1 LLNIVFSIVF
11 IKIYGLPGVL
21 LGSIISYSYRTIDII
36 YYSSNKILKQS
47 IIFKMIMLFFLVF
60 FILGNYFVVESL
72 KMPFFI
78 NDFFKW
84 ILYSTFVA
92 VLSALLWLLF
102 YKIMRLMSDKI
113 Y

>member
-1 LLNIVFSIVF
+1 
-11 IKIYGLPGVL
+11 
-21 LGSIISYSYRTIDII
+21 
-36 YYSSNKILKQS
+36 QS
-47 IIFKMIMLFFLVF
+47 IIFKVIMLFFLVF
-60 FILGNYFVVESL
+60 FILANYFIVESL

-102 YKIMRLMSDKI
+102 YKIMRLMNDKT

>member
-1 LLNIVFSIVF
+1 
-11 IKIYGLPGVL
+11 
-21 LGSIISYSYRTIDII
+21 
-36 YYSSNKILKQS
+36 KQS